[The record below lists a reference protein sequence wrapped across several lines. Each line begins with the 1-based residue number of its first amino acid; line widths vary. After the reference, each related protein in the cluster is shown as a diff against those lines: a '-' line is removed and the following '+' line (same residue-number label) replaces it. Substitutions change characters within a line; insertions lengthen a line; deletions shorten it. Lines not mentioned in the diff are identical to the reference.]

1 MALTPKQEGFCQ
13 KYLETGN
20 ASEAYRL
27 NYSTENMKPESVNR
41 LAKALLDNIKISSRI
56 EELKERHAKRH
67 DLTVDDL
74 IAELEEARALA
85 RDIEQPAAMVS
96 ATTGKGK
103 LLGFDKMVVSGDPN
117 KPILGQIDINFVS
130 SNNTD
135 S

>member
-27 NYSTENMKPESVNR
+27 NYKHDTMKPETINR
-41 LAKALLDNIKISSRI
+41 EAKSLLDTPKISARI
-56 EELKERHAKRH
+56 EELKKRHAKRH

-96 ATTGKGK
+96 ATTGKSK
-103 LLGFDKMVVSGDPN
+103 LLGLDKTVIAGDPEN
-117 KPILGQIDINFVS
+117 PVLKEIKVSFVG
-130 SNNTD
+130 
-135 S
+135 